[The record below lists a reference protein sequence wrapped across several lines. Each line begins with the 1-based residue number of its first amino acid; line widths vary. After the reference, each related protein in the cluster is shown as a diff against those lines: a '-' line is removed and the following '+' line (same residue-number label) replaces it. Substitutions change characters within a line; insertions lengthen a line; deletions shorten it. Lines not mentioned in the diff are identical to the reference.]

1 MIATLPLDTVRRSAA
16 HLATALLVLALSLLT
31 VFAAHAQKD
40 PTAKADLQALRAKYT
55 AGGAVDAQVQL
66 DIKFPET
73 PAETQKGRI
82 VQDGDKY
89 FIQFAG
95 QEVTSDGKTTWLYLP
110 DNKEVQVYDAAEM
123 AGDAGGGFTRPQDIL
138 DLYDSGAFDYAIVG
152 TAKAG
157 GRDMKQIE
165 FKPLARDSEFA
176 KMRLTYDDAKDEV
189 YRIEIFNKDGSRFTL
204 TMTDVKVG
212 AKVPA
217 GTFVFDAK
225 AKPGV
230 RVEDMRL

>member
-1 MIATLPLDTVRRSAA
+1 MLRT
-16 HLATALLVLALSLLT
+16 LLVLTLTFLALSL
-31 VFAAHAQKD
+31 AAQKD
-40 PTAKADLQALRAKYT
+40 PAARADLQALRTKYT
-55 AGGAVDAQVQL
+55 TAGAVDAQVQL
-66 DIKFPET
+66 DIKFPEA

-82 VQDGDKY
+82 VQDGEKY

-95 QEVTSDGKTTWLYLP
+95 QEVTSDGETMWLYLP

-123 AGDAGGGFTRPQDIL
+123 AGEASGGFTRPQDIL
-138 DLYDSGAFDYAIVG
+138 DLYDSGAFDYAVVG
-152 TAKAG
+152 TAQAD
-157 GRDMKQIE
+157 GRSYKQIE
-165 FKPLARDSEFA
+165 FKPLERDSEFA
-176 KMRLTYDDAKDEV
+176 KMRLSYDDARKEI

-217 GTFVFDAK
+217 STFVFDAGS
-225 AKPGV
+225 KPGV